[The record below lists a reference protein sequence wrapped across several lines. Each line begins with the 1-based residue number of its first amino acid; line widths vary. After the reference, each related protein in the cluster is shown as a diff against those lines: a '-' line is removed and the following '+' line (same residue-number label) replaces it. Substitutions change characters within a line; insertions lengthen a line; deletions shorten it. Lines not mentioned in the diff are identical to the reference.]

1 MSLHLNIAILTISDR
16 ASQGIYE
23 DLSGPAAQET
33 LTRILQEHQLTF
45 LLKIIPDEQNQI
57 TDELKSLAMQN
68 YDYIF
73 TTGGTGIGPRD
84 VTPEATRE
92 VIAKEIPG
100 IAEAIRAFSL
110 TKKSS
115 AMLSRGIAGL
125 TGETIII
132 NLPGSPKA
140 VKEIVEYLAPVLE
153 HAVYMVKD
161 EDVH

>member
-16 ASQGIYE
+16 ASQDIYE
-23 DLSGPAAQET
+23 DLSGPAAQES

-45 LLKIIPDEQNQI
+45 LLKIIPDELNQI
-57 TDELKSLAMQN
+57 TEVLKSFALQN

-92 VIAKEIPG
+92 VITKEIPG

-125 TGETIII
+125 AGETIII
-132 NLPGSPKA
+132 NLPGNPKA
-140 VKEIVEYLAPVLE
+140 VKEIVEFLAPVLE
-153 HAVYMVKD
+153 HAIYMVKG